1 MAAPAI
7 PRALMLAILLLSGGT
22 AWADAPARTGEG
34 AKAPQQTAQAVA
46 QPAQADPQKDAPLN
60 PRWKVRSWTISGL
73 TVWTF
78 RPGHF
83 ERN

>member
-7 PRALMLAILLLSGGT
+7 RAPQAVLWASLLLSSGA
-22 AWADAPARTGEG
+22 AWADAPARTGEA
-34 AKAPQQTAQAVA
+34 AKAAPQTAQAA
-46 QPAQADPQKDAPLN
+46 PQTPKDAPLN